1 MTRSRKTPDNSTAP
15 RAALAVAVGS
25 APWAWTATRDDEYW
39 QPAGNSRD
47 MALAIAR
54 PKAGRR
60 KFWIARC
67 RRMDASEREQFE
79 GSWIV
84 DTHTEELITP
94 NK

>member
-1 MTRSRKTPDNSTAP
+1 MKPETSTNTADDG
-15 RAALAVAVGS
+15 LV
-25 APWAWTATRDDEYW
+25 PWAWTANRDDDCW

-67 RRMDASEREQFE
+67 RRTDAHEIEE
-79 GSWIV
+79 YGETWIV
-84 DTHTEELITP
+84 DPNTEEMIVP
-94 NK
+94 NPKDEPRGL